1 MKVLKCN
8 KCGKIVVQLD
18 EKPCPTVC
26 CGEEMKELKAN
37 SSDGAGEKHVPF
49 VKQEG
54 NVVTVMVGEVA
65 HPMTEEHHIA
75 WVALQTKNNIQY
87 AELDHTGEPVA
98 RFVIGD
104 DDEVVAAYEYC
115 NLHGLWKTA

>member
-18 EKPCPTVC
+18 EKPCPTIC

-37 SSDGAGEKHVPF
+37 TSDGAGEKHVPV
-49 VKQEG
+49 VKRDG
-54 NVVTVMVGEVA
+54 NVVTVEVGEVL
-65 HPMTEEHHIA
+65 HPMSEEHHIA
-75 WVALQTKNNIQY
+75 WVALETKNSLQY
-87 AELDHTGEPVA
+87 VELNHTGEPVA
-98 RFVIGD
+98 KFYIED

-115 NLHGLWKTA
+115 NLHGLWKK